1 MVYEY
6 AGGVKL
12 FAQCRQQVGCANDIS
27 VEVMGARGTAAISSR
42 GLEITAEN
50 KWTYDGVKNNSFLTE
65 HNALFASIRTGK
77 PINNGNYMA
86 KSTLMAIMGRTAT
99 YTGQVITWE
108 QAMDSTEDLSPASYD
123 WNAQPPA
130 STVAIP
136 GLTKLS

>member
-1 MVYEY
+1 MLWRHRFDSLDAVIYEY
-6 AGGVKL
+6 ANGVKL

-27 VEVMGARGTAAISSR
+27 VQVLGARGTAAISSR

-65 HNALFASIRTGK
+65 HNELFASIRTGK

-86 KSTLMAIMGRTAT
+86 KSTLMAIMGRMAT

-108 QAMDSTEDLSPASYD
+108 
-123 WNAQPPA
+123 
-130 STVAIP
+130 
-136 GLTKLS
+136 